1 MLLIGCLL
9 SLFVD
14 RAKWTR
20 LTRAVALVPCKKVG
34 FLCIHLSLGW
44 AVITAV
50 RSTRLR
56 RVSHWLNGRNIENCS
71 PVFTCVR
78 DGRKGAGERPPLDNW
93 RATTATGRWPAAMVE
108 KVVIHHGSSSR
119 RSTRV
124 MACVPHFEPMGERLV
139 GGPLTHSSWPL
150 FSSTCCSSWA
160 SSLPPW
166 AAFWWNQGRP
176 TEWPTA
182 FLVCVSSVCVCVCV
196 WHWQS
201 LSDRPPVRKCPSLGQ
216 LRRACWCWLPVCWL
230 VVFWLST
237 LRAVDSAP
245 SGHSPFVGCV
255 RLHCPVRDGVVL
267 SYDYLVWWWA
277 AYQLNVLTM
286 QVLHSDDMRL
296 VKPRQPV
303 SFDFIQSRWASGRI
317 FIQIAN
323 CRIVPLHD
331 RWFAVADSSEID
343 TTHFWH
349 PTDWLEKMWIKDGA
363 GRFLGGKQWSST
375 CCCSL
380 RADGLRH
387 FIFFH
392 THLVRRPVL
401 HLFRRL
407 WCVSVACGSHL
418 NETIGRWGAPSISGH
433 RDASDRIPHSP
444 RPTFA

>member
-230 VVFWLST
+230 VGFLIVHSARSGFRPVRT
-237 LRAVDSAP
+237 FAICRLRAVALSGQRWRCLELWLPCLVMSCLPVECFDHASAAFGWHALGET
-245 SGHSPFVGCV
+245 SSTSKFWFHSKSVSLRSDFHSN
-255 RLHCPVRDGVVL
+255 RQLLDRPVARPLVC
-267 SYDYLVWWWA
+267 SCWLVWNWHNTF
-277 AYQLNVLTM
+277 LTSNGLIRENV
-286 QVLHSDDMRL
+286 DKRW
-296 VKPRQPV
+296 RWPV
-303 SFDFIQSRWASGRI
+303 SGRETME
-317 FIQIAN
+317 Q
-323 CRIVPLHD
+323 
-331 RWFAVADSSEID
+331 
-343 TTHFWH
+343 
-349 PTDWLEKMWIKDGA
+349 
-363 GRFLGGKQWSST
+363 
-375 CCCSL
+375 
-380 RADGLRH
+380 
-387 FIFFH
+387 
-392 THLVRRPVL
+392 HLLLQPQ
-401 HLFRRL
+401 
-407 WCVSVACGSHL
+407 
-418 NETIGRWGAPSISGH
+418 GRWPAAFHFFSY
-433 RDASDRIPHSP
+433 AP
-444 RPTFA
+444 RP